1 MATIDLYPSTVVAA
15 SGFTTAALSNVLGN
29 TTAYATHTGAVAIN
43 QSIDGRFYFPMM
55 DIPAGAAIDSITVNI
70 TAKASATGRRS
81 MYTIDMYGAG
91 GGTILK
97 TLASALGTSDAT
109 HSTIITAANLSSTG
123 WTSEELRNNAIEWTA
138 NFLSTNATS
147 TTTSWQKFWLTV
159 DYTLAA
165 AGGPNVLFL
174 GENF

>member
-1 MATIDLYPSTVVAA
+1 MATIDLYPNTVVSAT
-15 SGFTTAALSNVLGN
+15 GFTTATLANVLGN
-29 TTAYATHTGAVAIN
+29 TTAYGTHTGAVTVN
-43 QSIDGRFYFPMM
+43 QGIDGRFYFPMA
-55 DIPAGAAIDSITVNI
+55 DIPAGANVNSITANVI
-70 TAKASATGRRS
+70 AKASATGRRS
-81 MYTIDMYGAG
+81 MYSIDMYGSG

-97 TLASALGTSDAT
+97 TLNAAMGITDATYSAL
-109 HSTIITAANLSSTG
+109 ITAANLSSVG

-138 NFLSTNATS
+138 TFLSNNATS

-165 AGGPNVLFL
+165 GGPNALFV